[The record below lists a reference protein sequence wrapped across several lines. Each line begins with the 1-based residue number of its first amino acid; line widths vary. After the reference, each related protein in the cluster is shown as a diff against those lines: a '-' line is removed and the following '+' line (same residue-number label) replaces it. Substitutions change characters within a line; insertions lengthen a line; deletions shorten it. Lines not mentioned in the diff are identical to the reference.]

1 MSECASGATALDAR
15 DECSVTNHVL
25 QALVPEAL
33 SRPEEFTSEDL
44 GFIADACSRFG
55 RVQTVVY
62 FQSS

>member
-1 MSECASGATALDAR
+1 MCARECVYVATALNAR

-44 GFIADACSRFG
+44 G
-55 RVQTVVY
+55 RVLVVVAA
-62 FQSS
+62 FVD